1 MFSRNASYEYHRIN
15 YACKDICFKCKHCKK
30 GFTTKTSMNRHIT
43 NVCKYSKDNIDN
55 DNNDDSDI
63 NDESDSYVDNEL
75 ITKYH
80 KIG

>member
-1 MFSRNASYEYHRIN
+1 
-15 YACKDICFKCKHCKK
+15 
-30 GFTTKTSMNRHIT
+30 MNRHIT